1 MSKNSDQKSPATK
14 LITAAVTLVV
24 AVVVALGG
32 GQLGGGSN
40 SGSTST
46 SAGDTSTVA
55 AQYESTEHVGN
66 LEFRSEERLERH
78 FEKHGRDMGF
88 ASAEEYL
95 AGANA
100 VVANPDALH
109 KTESKDGDDVYF
121 IEKTGEFVVVSQKGY
136 IRTYFVTD
144 RDYYDRQ

>member
-1 MSKNSDQKSPATK
+1 MSKNSDQKLPATK

-32 GQLGGGSN
+32 GQLGSGSN

-46 SAGDTSTVA
+46 GDTSTVA
-55 AQYESTEHVGN
+55 AQYESSEQVGD
-66 LEFRSEERLERH
+66 LEFRSEDRLERH

-88 ASAEEYL
+88 TSAEDYL

-109 KTESKDGDDVYF
+109 KTESKDRDDVYF